1 MAVTLIALGSNLG
14 DRAGGIDR
22 AIERLAAVSGVEPI
36 AVAPLI
42 ETMPIGV
49 PDSDARFYNSAAR
62 FDVSL
67 EPQAWLALLLA
78 TEQALGRERH
88 VRWGARRIDLDLL
101 LYDERIIDSRP
112 LRVPHPRMAFRRF
125 VMQPAASIAG
135 DLRHPICDA
144 TMFEVAEHLDR
155 TANWL
160 WWPAEARRGE
170 GGIRPATAWRE
181 LPSGADDDAWQDA
194 ARWLNSG
201 EVAGP
206 SARTVVTGDW
216 PDRARAERL
225 GLPRFPKLVVR
236 ACGAAD
242 PFDRLALDGNDTR
255 PIRMQLPLESERPE
269 EIGRDVQAAI
279 EAMTLL

>member
-22 AIERLAAVSGVEPI
+22 AIERLAAVPGVRPT
-36 AVAPLI
+36 AVAPTI
-42 ETMPIGV
+42 ETLPIGV

-62 FDVSL
+62 FDVAL
-67 EPQAWLALLLA
+67 EPEAWLELLLA

-125 VMQPAASIAG
+125 VMLPAAAIAA
-135 DLRHPICDA
+135 DLRHPLCDA
-144 TMFEVAEHLDR
+144 TIGTLAEHLDR
-155 TANWL
+155 AANWL
-160 WWPAEARRGE
+160 WWPSARPDEAAA
-170 GGIRPATAWRE
+170 IRPATAWRE
-181 LPSGADDDAWQDA
+181 LPSSADDGAWRDA
-194 ARWLNSG
+194 ARWLSDG

-206 SARTVVTGDW
+206 SGRTVVSCDW
-216 PDRARAERL
+216 PDRDRAARL
-225 GLPRFPKLVVR
+225 GLPRFPKLAVR
-236 ACGAAD
+236 AYGAAD
-242 PFDRLALDGNDTR
+242 PFDRLAVDLDDAR
-255 PIRMQLPLESERPE
+255 PIRMQLPLESERPD
-269 EIGRDVQAAI
+269 EISRDVQAAI